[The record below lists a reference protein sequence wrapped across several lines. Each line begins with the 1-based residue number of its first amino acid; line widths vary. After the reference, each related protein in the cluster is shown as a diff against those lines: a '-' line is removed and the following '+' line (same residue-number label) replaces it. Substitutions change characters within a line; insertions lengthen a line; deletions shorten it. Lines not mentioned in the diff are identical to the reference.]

1 VALREANELSLVK
14 RFAGIHQLDR
24 HEPSRRRLR
33 HSETQLLAGLGR
45 RDRQLGQRCRGL
57 LVTDVAAA
65 AHEAGGGDEKS
76 NGDRP
81 VCAPVSHYLSNGY
94 EDEHLA
100 DRQGREDDR
109 DDRHPRAGLPRKLA
123 VGTNPEDD
131 RGDGERKSN
140 PQTTR
145 RKVPGERRAWN

>member
-45 RDRQLGQRCRGL
+45 RDRQLGQSRRGL
-57 LVTDVAAA
+57 LVTHVAAA
-65 AHEAGGGDEKS
+65 AREADGGDEKS

-81 VCAPVSHYLSNGY
+81 LCAPVFNYLSDGY
-94 EDEHLA
+94 EDDHLA

-123 VGTNPEDD
+123 VCTNPEDD
-131 RGDGERKSN
+131 RGDGERESD
-140 PQTTR
+140 PQTALG
-145 RKVPGERRAWN
+145 KVPGDRRAWN